1 MLEKINYPEDL
12 KKLTLEEKETL
23 AIEIRKYIL
32 EIVSKN
38 GGHLAS
44 NLGVVEL
51 TIALHSVF
59 NFPEDKIVWDVGH
72 QTYVHKILTGRKED
86 LKTLRKLNGIAG
98 FPKTNESKYDNF
110 NTGHSGTSISAALGM
125 ARARDLKNE
134 KNSVLAVIGD
144 GAMTGGMALEALND
158 VGYSKTK
165 MTIILN
171 DNEMSISKNIGGL
184 NMLLSKLRTKK
195 TYTKSNIS
203 MKKIINKVPVIGK
216 PTVKVIQRLKRS
228 IKQLIIPK
236 MFFEDI
242 GFTYLGP
249 VDGHNI
255 QELENILRLSKQID
269 NPVIIHVLT
278 KKGKGYSI
286 AEENPDKFHATAPFN
301 IETGK
306 AGKEKKKDY
315 SKVFGDKL
323 VELARENEKIV
334 AITASMKDGT
344 GLTKFSKEFPKR
356 FFDIGIAE
364 QHALGLAAGMAIEG
378 AIPVVPIYSS
388 FYQRGYD
395 QVIHD
400 IAIQNLPVIMCVDR
414 AGIVGADGETHQGLL
429 DMAFFRLV
437 PNLTIMAPKDFKEL
451 EEMLEFAIKLNKPVI
466 IRYPRGGEEDYKFQ
480 ESTNSEYTKIEEGRA
495 EILKEGKDI
504 SIIAIGKMVS
514 RAMKIAKELEKENIN
529 ADVIN
534 ARFLKPLDIKTIK
547 NSIAKTKKV
556 ITIEDGTIINGLA
569 TAIKELIIDENLQNT
584 KLECFAYPDKFIQ
597 HGSVQELEEIYG
609 LDEKSIINRIKSEVL
624 N

>member
-1 MLEKINYPEDL
+1 MLEKINYPKDL
-12 KKLTLEEKETL
+12 KKLSIEEKETL

-72 QTYVHKILTGRKED
+72 QTYVHKILTGRKEA

-134 KNSVLAVIGD
+134 RNSVLAVIGD

-378 AIPVVPIYSS
+378 TIPVVPIYSS

-480 ESTNSEYTKIEEGRA
+480 ESTNSEYTKIEEGKA

-514 RAMKIAKELEKENIN
+514 RAMKIAEELEKENIN
-529 ADVIN
+529 TDVIN

-569 TAIKELIIDENLQNT
+569 TAIKELIIDENLRDI

-597 HGSVQELEEIYG
+597 HGSVQELEEIYD
-609 LDEKSIINRIKSEVL
+609 LDEKSIITKIRSKIL

>member
-12 KKLTLEEKETL
+12 KKLSIEEKETL

-72 QTYVHKILTGRKED
+72 QTYVHKILTGRKET

-134 KNSVLAVIGD
+134 RNSVLAVIGD

-378 AIPVVPIYSS
+378 TIPVVPIYSS

-480 ESTNSEYTKIEEGRA
+480 ESTNSEYTKIEEGKA

-514 RAMKIAKELEKENIN
+514 RAMKIAEELEKENIN
-529 ADVIN
+529 TDVIN

-569 TAIKELIIDENLQNT
+569 TAIKELIIDENLRDI

-597 HGSVQELEEIYG
+597 HGSVQELEEIYD
-609 LDEKSIINRIKSEVL
+609 LDEKSIITKIRSKIL

>member
-1 MLEKINYPEDL
+1 MLEKINYPKDL
-12 KKLTLEEKETL
+12 KKLSIEEKETL

-72 QTYVHKILTGRKED
+72 QTYVHKILTGRKET

-134 KNSVLAVIGD
+134 RNSVLAVIGD

-195 TYTKSNIS
+195 TYTKSNVS
-203 MKKIINKVPVIGK
+203 MKKIINKVPIIGK

-306 AGKEKKKDY
+306 VGKEKKKDY

-378 AIPVVPIYSS
+378 TIPVVPIYSS

-514 RAMKIAKELEKENIN
+514 RAMKIAEELEKENIN
-529 ADVIN
+529 TDVIN

-569 TAIKELIIDENLQNT
+569 TAIKELIIDENLRDI

-597 HGSVQELEEIYG
+597 HGSVQELEEIYD
-609 LDEKSIINRIKSEVL
+609 LDEKSIITKIKSKIL